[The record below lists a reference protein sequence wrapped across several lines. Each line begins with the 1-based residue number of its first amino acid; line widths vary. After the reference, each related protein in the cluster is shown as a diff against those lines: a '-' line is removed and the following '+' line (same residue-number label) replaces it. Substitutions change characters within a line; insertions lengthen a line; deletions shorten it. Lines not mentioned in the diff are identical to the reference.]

1 MKTTT
6 KKILWSS
13 SLISIFLI
21 YAVYLSWSFI
31 YLFLR
36 SISLPVS
43 NLSALIIIFFLYAA
57 VSVFLWM
64 NVKAC
69 KHPEDIKFK
78 LSVIYVT
85 LVLSH
90 CLIGTILVPQPGGI
104 DLICRI
110 LSPIMGPWSR
120 FLPPNSL
127 RYAKCTFDF
136 MILTG
141 VISLLGPISIASSFC
156 VRNKVIWHISVI
168 VGFTLTLAWSGYG
181 LYRIILDLM

>member
-6 KKILWSS
+6 KKILCSS
-13 SLISIFLI
+13 FLISIFSI
-21 YAVYLSWSFI
+21 IAVYLFWFLI
-31 YLFLR
+31 HLFLK

-43 NLSALIIIFFLYAA
+43 NLSAFIIIFFLYAA

-69 KHPEDIKFK
+69 KHPEEIKLK
-78 LSVIYVT
+78 LSLIYVT

-90 CLIGTILVPQPGGI
+90 CLIATIFVPQPGGI

-127 RYAKCTFDF
+127 RYAKCTLDF
-136 MILTG
+136 MIFTG
-141 VISLLGPISIASSFC
+141 VISLLVPISIASSFC
-156 VRNKVIWHISVI
+156 VRDKIIWHISVI
-168 VGFTLTLAWSGYG
+168 VSLTLTFAWSGYG